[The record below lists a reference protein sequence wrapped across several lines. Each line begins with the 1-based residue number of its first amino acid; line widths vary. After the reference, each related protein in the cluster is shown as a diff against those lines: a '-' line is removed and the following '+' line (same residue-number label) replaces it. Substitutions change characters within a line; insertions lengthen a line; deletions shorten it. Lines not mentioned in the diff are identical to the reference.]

1 MSFEEKT
8 QHKDGTFSGN
18 FFSFYFAEDFALLFW
33 LLRNVFSLYTAQHKW
48 STFNTCTSVSEKE
61 HLPYMLLAC
70 VHASHILC
78 ITLYTYWRRTQISHC
93 IYIILYSLYSHHSTK
108 QVRPN
113 FIWYYIIWTF
123 IYVSICWECRNW
135 NPNFLVSLSLSFL
148 LDTQGILNYII
159 VIGYFRFSMF

>member
-1 MSFEEKT
+1 MERFLGISF
-8 QHKDGTFSGN
+8 
-18 FFSFYFAEDFALLFW
+18 LFT
-33 LLRNVFSLYTAQHKW
+33 LRRILRCCSDCWEMYLAYIQRNTNGQRLTHAQVCQKRNICHIR
-48 STFNTCTSVSEKE
+48 
-61 HLPYMLLAC
+61 MLLAC
-70 VHASHILC
+70 VHASHILS

-113 FIWYYIIWTF
+113 FIWYHIIWTF